1 MPATEFSEKLFA
13 GGDSVNT
20 KAEIQSALTENLPV
34 GTSRTLHSEIY
45 GELIIVSTGIVG
57 NLILCKNFYPAA
69 YIRPETLTAVLNA
82 EEPFPP
88 NEDFHNLQKLVKEIC
103 ETVIECYSVDE
114 LIEFVDMNRDFGK

>member
-1 MPATEFSEKLFA
+1 M
-13 GGDSVNT
+13 NT
-20 KAEIQSALTENLPV
+20 KAEIQSALTKNFPV
-34 GTSRTLHSEIY
+34 GTSRALQSEIY
-45 GELIIVSTGIVG
+45 GQLLIVSTGIAG

-88 NEDFHNLQKLVKEIC
+88 NEDFHSLLKFLKEIC

-114 LIEFVDMNRDFGK
+114 LIEYVDMNRNFGK